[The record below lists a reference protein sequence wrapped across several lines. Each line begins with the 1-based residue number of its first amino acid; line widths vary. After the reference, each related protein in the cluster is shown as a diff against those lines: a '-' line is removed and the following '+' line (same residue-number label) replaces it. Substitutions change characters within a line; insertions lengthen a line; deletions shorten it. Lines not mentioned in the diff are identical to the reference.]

1 LEVPRLDP
9 SAEAAVAEVAE
20 EATTLRAK
28 ADILENELTAEADAI
43 IERFMSGDMQD
54 VVVAP

>member
-1 LEVPRLDP
+1 MPRLDP